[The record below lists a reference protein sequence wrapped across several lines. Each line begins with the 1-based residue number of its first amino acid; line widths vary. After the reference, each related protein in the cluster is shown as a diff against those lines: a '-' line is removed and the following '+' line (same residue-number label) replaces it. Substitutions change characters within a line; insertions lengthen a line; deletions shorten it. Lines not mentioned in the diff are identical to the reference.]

1 MIENNNNNKLIKFQP
16 MQKSY
21 RIKVTFRAKVTH
33 RTKVIVRAF
42 LTPTDI
48 LYTYSL
54 YVSFKLCSLNH
65 IIREI

>member
-1 MIENNNNNKLIKFQP
+1 